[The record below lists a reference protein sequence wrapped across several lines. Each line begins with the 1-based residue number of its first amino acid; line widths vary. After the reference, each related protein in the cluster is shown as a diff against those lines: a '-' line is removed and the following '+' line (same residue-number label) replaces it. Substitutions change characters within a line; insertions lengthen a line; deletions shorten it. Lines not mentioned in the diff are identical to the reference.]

1 MVISYIMKEIK
12 NIEKTLKIGDEF
24 QIEYTPKY
32 NDKGEDQAEQK
43 EILGYKYKMQVNER
57 PALWDSKSRINKTG
71 SLTYFDKKQN
81 EHRTAI
87 KTVSGFIKF
96 ILNNNTYI
104 WKDKK

>member
-1 MVISYIMKEIK
+1 MKEIK

>member
-96 ILNNNTYI
+96 ILNNNIYI
-104 WKDKK
+104 WKDK

>member
-1 MVISYIMKEIK
+1 MKEIK

-32 NDKGEDQAEQK
+32 NDKGQDQIEQK
-43 EILGYKYKMQVNER
+43 EILGYKYEMQVNKR
-57 PALWDSKSRINKTG
+57 PALWDSKSRVNKTG